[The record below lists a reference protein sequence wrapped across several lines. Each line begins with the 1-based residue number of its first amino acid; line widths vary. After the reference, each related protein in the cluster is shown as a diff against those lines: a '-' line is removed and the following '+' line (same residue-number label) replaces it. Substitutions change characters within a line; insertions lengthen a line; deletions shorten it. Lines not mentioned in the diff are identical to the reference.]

1 MSKNTQAVAKAV
13 PDNTQALPTRKQ
25 THAKDYE
32 HPVFIDLP
40 KLGKNIQNL
49 FAPITKFFKK
59 HYKPVSFSLMA
70 LGVLIVAYAAIINI
84 TNDKPVAEDKP
95 ATTDKTEVVASDT
108 PTPKTPAEDVPA
120 TPPAPAPAEPEETAS
135 ATTSAELTPVEYTV
149 QEGDTLW
156 ELAVVVYGDGNQW
169 TRIWELNKD
178 TLIAQDARNL
188 VSPGHW
194 IQAGQ
199 TIKVDT

>member
-1 MSKNTQAVAKAV
+1 MSKNTPAIAKAV
-13 PDNTQALPTRKQ
+13 PDNIQSLPTRKE

-32 HPVFIDLP
+32 HPVLIDLP
-40 KLGKNIQNL
+40 KLGNNIKKV
-49 FAPITKFFKK
+49 FAPISKFTKK
-59 HYKPVSFSLMA
+59 HYKAISFSMMA
-70 LGVLIVAYAAIINI
+70 LGLLIIVYAAIINV
-84 TNDKPVAEDKP
+84 TNDKPIAQDKP
-95 ATTDKTEVVASDT
+95 ATTDKTEVVVSDT
-108 PTPKTPAEDVPA
+108 PTPKTPAQDTPA

-135 ATTSAELTPVEYTV
+135 ATASAEPIPVEYTV
-149 QEGDTLW
+149 QDGDTLW

-188 VSPGHW
+188 ESPGHW